1 MRRQWLGNLIPLGVA
16 LLVALVCFPL
26 GFFGQAIVGIGAAWL
41 GVSQWGFF
49 ENVKIERELRARL
62 GSEGELIGFVYC
74 RPPTALDAHA
84 ELGLMTILPDEI
96 KVETEDES
104 YLIRLADITNVDRQM
119 NIHSLLGLGGW
130 IALEL
135 ETGRNFRFE
144 SRKYPT
150 MYQSNRRTN
159 ELFAELRTLIN
170 EKAPA

>member
-16 LLVALVCFPL
+16 LLIALVCFPL
-26 GFFGQAIVGIGAAWL
+26 GFFGQAIIGIGAAWF

-84 ELGLMTILPDEI
+84 ELGLLTIMADEI
-96 KVETEDES
+96 KIQTEDES
-104 YLIRLADITNVDRQM
+104 YVLRLAQVTDVGRQM
-119 NIHSLLGLGGW
+119 NIHSLLRLGGW

-135 ETGRNFRFE
+135 DTGRKFKFE
-144 SRKYPT
+144 SRKFPT

-159 ELFAELRTLIN
+159 EVFAELRTLIN